1 MTVTL
6 RHVLVV
12 IWQYFNQ
19 PLFDASNQFVWR
31 PSQFWYR
38 YQIRFLEICWQIEFE
53 LERHSSTQREE
64 NADP

>member
-12 IWQYFNQ
+12 TWQYFNQ
-19 PLFDASNQFVWR
+19 PLFDTNNKFVWH
-31 PSQFWYR
+31 PSHFWYC
-38 YQIRFLEICWQIEFE
+38 YQIRFLELCWQIEFE
-53 LERHSSTQREE
+53 LERQSSKQREE